1 MVNGRPVVWDDRRG
15 GGEDVGSWGWR
26 GGGRVAPS
34 HAGVGRHPSAGQ
46 RGGGRAGE
54 AFSQGLVV
62 EEVGALVDEALDDC
76 LVGAGGGQ
84 GVHGGEVGS
93 HQRGPEADGQILTGH
108 QVHLVALTH
117 PGEQDTDAPLFIS
130 ARVTRV
136 FESN

>member
-1 MVNGRPVVWDDRRG
+1 MVSRRPVVRDDRRG
-15 GGEDVGSWGWR
+15 GGEDVGSRGR
-26 GGGRVAPS
+26 SGGGGVAPG
-34 HAGVGRHPSAGQ
+34 HARVGRRPSAGQ

-54 AFSQGLVV
+54 AFRQGLVV

-93 HQRGPEADGQILTGH
+93 HQRRPEADGQILTGH

-117 PGEQDTDAPLFIS
+117 PGEQNTNASL
-130 ARVTRV
+130 
-136 FESN
+136 